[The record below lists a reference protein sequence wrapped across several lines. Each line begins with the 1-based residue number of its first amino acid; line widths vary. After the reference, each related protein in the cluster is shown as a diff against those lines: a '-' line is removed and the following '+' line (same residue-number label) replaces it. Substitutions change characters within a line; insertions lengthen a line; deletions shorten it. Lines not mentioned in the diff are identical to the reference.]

1 MITYNFT
8 RQQFEEI
15 KLLLKRRLSENK
27 NQKKISRGKIRKLG
41 FNISDHFYGFTERD
55 FQDLL
60 NTNIISI
67 VNNFESINKIN
78 IKTNKIKKA
87 PLVNINKKGSLAAIV
102 DEKTSILILGTV
114 PGDNSIIHQQYYNN
128 PRNQFWKIFCSIFN
142 QGKSIKIYEERIEL
156 LKKYNV
162 GLWDVLMS
170 CDREGSSD
178 DKIKNPI
185 VNDFNNFFSK
195 YRNIKTLIFNGE
207 ESYKY
212 FNKLVKINFD
222 MKMIQLNSTSS
233 QNGHKNLT
241 DKTEEWRIQ
250 FNKSKV

>member
-78 IKTNKIKKA
+78 IKTNKH
-87 PLVNINKKGSLAAIV
+87 PL
-102 DEKTSILILGTV
+102 
-114 PGDNSIIHQQYYNN
+114 
-128 PRNQFWKIFCSIFN
+128 
-142 QGKSIKIYEERIEL
+142 
-156 LKKYNV
+156 
-162 GLWDVLMS
+162 
-170 CDREGSSD
+170 
-178 DKIKNPI
+178 
-185 VNDFNNFFSK
+185 
-195 YRNIKTLIFNGE
+195 
-207 ESYKY
+207 
-212 FNKLVKINFD
+212 
-222 MKMIQLNSTSS
+222 
-233 QNGHKNLT
+233 
-241 DKTEEWRIQ
+241 
-250 FNKSKV
+250 